1 MYFSVNVFSPT
12 PPTPSLSLAT
22 RSCQPSLTPNQQ
34 LFAPVFISGAA
45 LPPRLLSAAAL
56 RTDGVFLF
64 CPFFFCLS
72 GDTESPIP
80 LPALEINREHFFYSC
95 DQCSGPPPPPHHTP
109 PIQIHHT
116 VVNLF
121 LLGLFFFFFL
131 SLLPVVHAC
140 ERDLHLISIS
150 LKLNSMNPMPSR
162 Q

>member
-1 MYFSVNVFSPT
+1 MFFLP

-95 DQCSGPPPPPHHTP
+95 DQCSGPSPPPPPHPTHTNTPHSSESFP
-109 PIQIHHT
+109 PRA
-116 VVNLF
+116 
-121 LLGLFFFFFL
+121 LFFFFFKPASSDPRL
-131 SLLPVVHAC
+131 REGFAS
-140 ERDLHLISIS
+140 
-150 LKLNSMNPMPSR
+150 N
-162 Q
+162 